1 MELIIC
7 NLLLKTEYMIAMVL
21 RVQLLHQNFLCHYI
35 CCIRHQMGENM
46 TNNIKQIGNI
56 VKTGNFKNPQRGR
69 IYSIR
74 CDEGLRTFQNGNI
87 GTIRTIDAGGGI
99 KE

>member
-1 MELIIC
+1 
-7 NLLLKTEYMIAMVL
+7 
-21 RVQLLHQNFLCHYI
+21 
-35 CCIRHQMGENM
+35 MGENM

-87 GTIRTIDAGGGI
+87 GTIRTIDAGGG
-99 KE
+99 